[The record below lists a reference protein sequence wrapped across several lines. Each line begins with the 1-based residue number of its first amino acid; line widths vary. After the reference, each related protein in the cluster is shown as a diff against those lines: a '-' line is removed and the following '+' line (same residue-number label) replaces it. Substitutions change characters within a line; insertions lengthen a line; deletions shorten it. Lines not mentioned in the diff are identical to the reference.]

1 MRPYTYDDLAKDI
14 GKLTEEQRR
23 RPVRFLEPYDEPACL
38 AVVSLAVATA
48 SAKDGDG
55 NVLLDTGQVYLQS

>member
-1 MRPYTYDDLAKDI
+1 MRSYTYDDLGKDI
-14 GKLTEEQRR
+14 AGLTAGQRR
-23 RPVRFLEPYDEPACL
+23 QPVRFLEPYDEAACL

-55 NVLLDTGQVYLQS
+55 DVILDEGQVYLQS

>member
-14 GKLTEEQRR
+14 ANLTEEQRR
-23 RPVRFLEPYDEPACL
+23 QPVRFLEPYDEAACL

-48 SAKDGDG
+48 RAKDGDG

>member
-1 MRPYTYDDLAKDI
+1 MTPYTYDDLAKDI
-14 GKLTEEQRR
+14 AKLTEEQRTQ
-23 RPVRFLEPYDEPACL
+23 PVHFLEPYDEAACL

-55 NVLLDTGQVYLQS
+55 DVILDEGQVYLQS

>member
-14 GKLTEEQRR
+14 ANLTEEQRR
-23 RPVRFLEPYDEPACL
+23 QPVRFLEPYDEAACL

-48 SAKDGDG
+48 RAKDGDC